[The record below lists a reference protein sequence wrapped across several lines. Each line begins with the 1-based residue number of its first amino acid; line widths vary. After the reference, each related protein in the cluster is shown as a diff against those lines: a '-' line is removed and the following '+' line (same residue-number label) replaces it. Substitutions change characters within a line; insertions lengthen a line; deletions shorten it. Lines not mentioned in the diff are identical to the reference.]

1 LNNPL
6 AHYKNYVESVEKYS
20 EKNHLFLI
28 LSPFRKIPEGPAGI
42 YFKEKNDFKLII
54 LSHFTKVLVEKIKI
68 ISPSSQNSNLYLNE
82 LIQTLQNRTI
92 NYKRESL
99 LVSLCESLINYNYK
113 SNSKGGFLELKEKN
127 YVYKIRIEKSN
138 WKIEYW
144 IDGNKMNLI
153 EIELSS
159 DFQYLKKEIDNFI
172 NSNQNTIN

>member
-1 LNNPL
+1 MNNPL

-68 ISPSSQNSNLYLNE
+68 
-82 LIQTLQNRTI
+82 I